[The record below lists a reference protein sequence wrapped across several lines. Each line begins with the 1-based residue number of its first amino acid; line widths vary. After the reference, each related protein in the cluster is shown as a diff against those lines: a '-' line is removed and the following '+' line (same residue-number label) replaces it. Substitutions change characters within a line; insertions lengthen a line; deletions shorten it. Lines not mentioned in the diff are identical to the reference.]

1 MREIIKARVSGY
13 QPNFIAEFIINQ
25 TVFNVHLTGK
35 SLFEIFKNQC
45 ANFKN
50 NSAESIYSETRF
62 QFGCSFQE
70 QCVMS

>member
-13 QPNFIAEFIINQ
+13 QLNFIAELIINQ

-35 SLFEIFKNQC
+35 PIFEMLKNQC
-45 ANFKN
+45 ANFRN

-62 QFGCSFQE
+62 QFGCS
-70 QCVMS
+70 MSRA

>member
-35 SLFEIFKNQC
+35 SLFEILKNQC

-62 QFGCSFQE
+62 QFGCSMS
-70 QCVMS
+70 VMS

>member
-13 QPNFIAEFIINQ
+13 QLNFIAELTINQ

-35 SLFEIFKNQC
+35 SLFEILKNQC

-62 QFGCSFQE
+62 QFGCS
-70 QCVMS
+70 MSRA